1 MASTFNPEAR
11 LADLNYRRESGMASN
26 ESKARVRIQT
36 SADIMAARQCG
47 RAVASQGGFSN
58 SDLTIIATAIYEVAR
73 NIVEHA
79 EEGEISI
86 SLIKDAHKRGVE
98 IVAADRGPGI
108 EDVSLVMRDGYSTG
122 RGLGI
127 GLPGAK
133 RLMDEFEIASDL
145 GKGTTVRMK
154 KWAT

>member
-1 MASTFNPEAR
+1 M
-11 LADLNYRRESGMASN
+11 
-26 ESKARVRIQT
+26 
-36 SADIMAARQCG
+36 
-47 RAVASQGGFSN
+47 
-58 SDLTIIATAIYEVAR
+58 AR

-79 EEGEISI
+79 GKGEISI

-122 RGLGI
+122 SGLGI

-133 RLMDEFEIASDL
+133 RLMDEFEIVS
-145 GKGTTVRMK
+145 GPGRGTTVTMI
-154 KWAT
+154 KWAS